1 MRMDQR
7 VKNHILKYLSQGLRF
22 DGRKSDEIR
31 DISIEYDVSKTAE
44 GSVKVKLGETEV
56 LVGVKLEVGKP
67 YPDKQDEGT
76 IMVNVELLPL
86 SSPDFESGPPSL
98 QAIELA
104 RVIDRGMRES
114 NAVDFKNLCIEKGEA
129 VWNILIDVCTL
140 NDAGNL
146 LDAAGIGMLAALQN
160 TYYPKLEDGK
170 INYKEK
176 TDKKLGLKLSP
187 MPVTV
192 YKLGSYFIVDPLK
205 DEAMAAD
212 ARLTVTTI
220 SDGTICAL
228 QKGGDLPLT
237 LDDIDKM
244 LDLAIVKANE
254 IRKSIGDKNAK
265 K

>member
-1 MRMDQR
+1 
-7 VKNHILKYLSQGLRF
+7 
-22 DGRKSDEIR
+22 
-31 DISIEYDVSKTAE
+31 
-44 GSVKVKLGETEV
+44 
-56 LVGVKLEVGKP
+56 
-67 YPDKQDEGT
+67 
-76 IMVNVELLPL
+76 
-86 SSPDFESGPPSL
+86 

-205 DEAMAAD
+205 DEEMAAD